1 MLRPKVARR
10 SGRTARQ
17 SYRAVGQDVHR
28 AAGQVLD
35 AVYAFGAGRLADD
48 ATLVIAGLQ
57 QLVRNRIGPA
67 AGGMTGSGQVSG

>member
-1 MLRPKVARR
+1 M
-10 SGRTARQ
+10 
-17 SYRAVGQDVHR
+17 H
-28 AAGQVLD
+28 
-35 AVYAFGAGRLADD
+35 AFGAGRLADD